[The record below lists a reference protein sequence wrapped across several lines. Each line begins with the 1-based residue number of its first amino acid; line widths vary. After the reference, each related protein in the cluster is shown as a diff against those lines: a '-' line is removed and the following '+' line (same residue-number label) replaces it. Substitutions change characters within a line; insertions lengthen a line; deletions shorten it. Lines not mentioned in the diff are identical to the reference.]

1 MVLTGIAWEPMRK
14 ATSSVR
20 VTVMRTGGTREE
32 RPDKLAT
39 EEPLSIR
46 AGGPGQDN
54 ADVTVTMRTP
64 GHDFELA
71 IGFLWAEGI
80 LTDPLQVRE
89 VKFCDVPDDEEQL
102 YNIVTV
108 RTSHALSI
116 TPRAF
121 TTSSSCGVCGTKTL
135 DDLASCTT
143 PVPFERSIRMRADDL
158 LSIPDVLRKQQ
169 KVFALTGGLHAAA
182 LVDSDA
188 NILLVREDVG
198 RHNAVDKVIGRMVL
212 DKQVPAPNRALFV
225 SGRTSYEIV
234 QKAATAGIA
243 IVAGVS
249 APSSLAV
256 ETAQRMGVTL
266 AGFVRGE
273 SMNVY
278 THPERL
284 L

>member
-1 MVLTGIAWEPMRK
+1 MQARK
-14 ATSSVR
+14 ATTSAKITVMTGGGS
-20 VTVMRTGGTREE
+20 VTV

-71 IGFLWAEGI
+71 VGFLWSEGL
-80 LTDPLQVRE
+80 LTDPAQVRE

-108 RTSHALSI
+108 RTSHQLDVR
-116 TPRAF
+116 PRAF
-121 TTSSSCGVCGTKTL
+121 TTNSSCGVCGTQTL
-135 DDLASCTT
+135 DDLASCTV
-143 PVPFERSIRMRADDL
+143 PVPLNNSIRMRADDL
-158 LSIPDVLRKQQ
+158 LKVPIALQRHQ
-169 KVFALTGGLHAAA
+169 KVFAATGGIHAAA
-182 LVDSDA
+182 IIDGSGTVLFS
-188 NILLVREDVG
+188 REDVG
-198 RHNAVDKVIGRMVL
+198 RHNAVDKVVGRLVL
-212 DKQVPAPNRALFV
+212 DKQLPAPDRALFV

-234 QKAATAGIA
+234 QKAAVAGLA
-243 IVAGVS
+243 MVAGVS

-256 ETAQRMGVTL
+256 ETAQRMGITL
-266 AGFVRGE
+266 VGFVRGS

-284 L
+284 TA